1 MYVHPMCTVSMEA
14 RRGCPSSWQWSFRWL
29 WVLCGWWESILG
41 PSQEQQRGHW
51 NKTQVNRGHYCW
63 DSFQCQLLGYRYRCY
78 LRYTACVHMWLP
90 LPNSFLICQVEITTA
105 SLLGALGQLRE
116 MVPIKP
122 LTYGCRMSAS
132 ESLLWNELLYAIS
145 LIKDITITSLRIT
158 FFIINSIV
166 NAWVL
171 FFSSL
176 GRYKVLRVELLAVSF
191 LWRLFSLH
199 PGPSTVDLSQC
210 KEGLSHKQNF
220 PCPSISKM
228 CF

>member
-1 MYVHPMCTVSMEA
+1 MCTPCVRCPWKPEEGVRAPGSGVS
-14 RRGCPSSWQWSFRWL
+14 GG
-29 WVLCGWWESILG
+29 CGWWESILG

-51 NKTQVNRGHYCW
+51 NKTQVNRGHFCW

-78 LRYTACVHMWLP
+78 LRYTACVHTWLP

-132 ESLLWNELLYAIS
+132 ESLLWNELLYSVS
-145 LIKDITITSLRIT
+145 LIKDITIASLRMT

-171 FFSSL
+171 FSPAWGVIKCYGLNFSP
-176 GRYKVLRVELLAVSF
+176 LAF
-191 LWRLFSLH
+191 F
-199 PGPSTVDLSQC
+199 GGC
-210 KEGLSHKQNF
+210 F
-220 PCPSISKM
+220 PSIQVPQQLFYHSVRKD
-228 CF
+228 